1 MERKK
6 HRPEQE
12 LSKQES
18 ERQAEAQ
25 KIVEKIN
32 DPRLKADEHLEYF
45 TIHLK
50 QGVRHVPK
58 RRPGET
64 SAVSQYI
71 ENQLRQIL
79 EEEM

>member
-1 MERKK
+1 MEKGE
-6 HRPEQE
+6 HRPKQE

-45 TIHLK
+45 TLHLK

-58 RRPGET
+58 RRFHET
-64 SAVSQYI
+64 AEVNEYI
-71 ENQLRQIL
+71 ESFIYWCIG
-79 EEEM
+79 